1 MQKQIKIDHVSKSE
15 GHMGFMAHVA
25 NGDVD
30 KARLEVHEGARLIE
44 GLLIG
49 RDFEEAPIITSR
61 ICGLCPIVHNITSL
75 KALENALK
83 IKISKQTKLLRELL
97 LYGQIIQS
105 HTLHLFMLS
114 QNPKIL
120 PIRDWINKFLKLIAG
135 RAIHP
140 LTTQVGGFRK
150 LPDKN
155 LLLALARDYKKIFKL
170 AKSLAPQFKNQ
181 PKFSRKTEFRALSSI
196 YGDSVEI
203 ISHEVQQGI
212 VNRTSNTYM
221 LGAIARL
228 NLYDYDHDL
237 FLPCYNSFLNIYAQ
251 AIEII
256 HYLEQIREKL
266 IFNFEPEKIKFQ
278 IKAGKGISACEAPRG
293 TLYHSYEIDQ
303 KGKILQANIIP
314 PTAQFLNNLEADLKE
329 YLGINWN
336 LEKAKDLI
344 RAYDPCIS
352 CAVH

>member
-1 MQKQIKIDHVSKSE
+1 MPKTIKIEHVSKTE
-15 GHMGFMAHVA
+15 GHMGFMAHVV

-30 KARLEVHEGARLIE
+30 KARLEVLEGARLIE

-61 ICGLCPIVHNITSL
+61 ICGICPIVHNITSL
-75 KALENALK
+75 KAMEKALD
-83 IKISKQTKLLRELL
+83 IKISKQAKLLRELL
-97 LYGQIIQS
+97 LYGQIVQS

-120 PIRDWINKFLKLIAG
+120 PIRDWINKFLKTIAG
-135 RAIHP
+135 RSVHP
-140 LTTQVGGFRK
+140 LTTQIGGFRK

-155 LLLALARDYKKIFKL
+155 MLLMLAKDYKQIFGL
-170 AKSLAPQFKNQ
+170 AKSLVPKFKNQ
-181 PKFSRKTEFRALSSI
+181 PEFSRKTEFRALSNI
-196 YGDSVEI
+196 YGNGIEI
-203 ISHEVQQGI
+203 IHDEVQDGI

-221 LGAIARL
+221 LGALARL
-228 NLYDYDHDL
+228 NLYDYNHDL
-237 FLPCYNSFLNIYAQ
+237 LLPCDNSFLNIYAQ
-251 AIEII
+251 AIEVVY
-256 HYLEQIREKL
+256 YLEQIRKKL
-266 IFNFEPEKIKFQ
+266 IFDFNQEKIKFKL
-278 IKAGKGISACEAPRG
+278 KAGSGIAACEAPRG
-293 TLYHSYEIDQ
+293 TLYHSYEIDK

-329 YLGINWN
+329 YLGINWDC
-336 LEKAKDLI
+336 EKAKDLI